1 MTQTQELL
9 NTRGYQ
15 SSVDFNLIFGI
26 GKSTTIDKVEVIWPN
41 QKKQI
46 ITNVKPNQI
55 ITLFQ
60 KDAVNGLKIEKDTE
74 TKLFK
79 EVTKLDF
86 THKENNYNDFKR
98 EIMLPH
104 MLSTLGPKLAVG
116 DVNKDGIEDG
126 LVNQWYDNGQ
136 KQLEVTFK
144 DKKPYGVFMR
154 WNEDGS
160 VKND

>member
-1 MTQTQELL
+1 MTSGGYLAKPKKADYYQCETQS
-9 NTRGYQ
+9 NHYPI
-15 SSVDFNLIFGI
+15 S
-26 GKSTTIDKVEVIWPN
+26 
-41 QKKQI
+41 
-46 ITNVKPNQI
+46 
-55 ITLFQ
+55 

-116 DVNKDGIEDG
+116 DVNKDGIED
-126 LVNQWYDNGQ
+126 
-136 KQLEVTFK
+136 
-144 DKKPYGVFMR
+144 VFIGGAK
-154 WNEDGS
+154 GS
-160 VKND
+160 AGGIYLQTAQGFY